1 MKQFKSFIKKEFL
14 HIFRDVRTM
23 MMLLAMPV
31 IQLIIFGFAIRTEIT
46 NTPFAVFDESKS
58 MSSRQI
64 IERMSNSKYFD
75 LKQLPGNSN
84 DIETIFREG
93 KIKLALIIPHD
104 FSDELYR
111 TGTGNIQLLTD
122 ASDPNEAA
130 TITSYAQ
137 QILMQHQQSLMKENK
152 IPYMINPEIK
162 MLYNPQLQSAYNF
175 VPGIMGLILMLI
187 CAMVT
192 SISIVREKEQ
202 GTMEV
207 LLVSPVKPI
216 SVVLSKAVPYLLIS
230 FLDVILIL
238 VISNNLLHVPIAGNI
253 FLILFLSTL
262 FILSALSLGI
272 LISSVTST
280 QQQAMM
286 MAGAGL
292 MLPTMFLSGLVFP
305 IENMPVLLQ
314 VISNIIPAK
323 WFITAIKDVMIKG
336 LGFMTIW
343 KELTI
348 LLGMTVFL
356 LIVSIKQF
364 KNRL

>member
-1 MKQFKSFIKKEFL
+1 MKQFRSFIKKEFL

-46 NTPFAVFDESKS
+46 NTPFAVLDESRCT
-58 MSSRQI
+58 SSRQI
-64 IERMSNSKYFD
+64 IEKMSNSKYFD
-75 LKQLPGNSN
+75 LRYLPNSID
-84 DIETIFREG
+84 DIETTFREG
-93 KIKLALIIPHD
+93 KIKLALIIPQG
-104 FSDELYR
+104 FGDELYR

-130 TITSYAQ
+130 TITSYTQ

-152 IPYMINPEIK
+152 VSYLINTEVK

-216 SVVLSKAVPYLLIS
+216 SVVLAKAVPYLLIS
-230 FLDVILIL
+230 FLDVVLIL
-238 VISNNLLHVPIAGNI
+238 LISNNLLHVPIAGNI
-253 FLILFLSTL
+253 FLILFLSIL

-272 LISSVTST
+272 LISSVTNT
-280 QQQAMM
+280 QQQAML

-292 MLPTMFLSGLVFP
+292 MLPTMMLSGLIFP
-305 IENMPVLLQ
+305 IENMPIILQ
-314 VISNIIPAK
+314 IISNIIPAK
-323 WFITAIKDVMIKG
+323 WFIIAIKDVMIKG
-336 LGFMTIW
+336 LGFLTIW

-356 LIVSIKQF
+356 LVVSIKQF